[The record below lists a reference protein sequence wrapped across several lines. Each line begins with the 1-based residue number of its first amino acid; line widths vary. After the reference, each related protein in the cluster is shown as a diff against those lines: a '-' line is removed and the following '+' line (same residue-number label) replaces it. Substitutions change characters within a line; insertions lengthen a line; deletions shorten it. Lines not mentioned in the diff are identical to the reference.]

1 MNKNFV
7 KAGSFLFAIALS
19 GVALAGENVAQ
30 ANIAAIYQPFV
41 VTADTD
47 AAPAGGVSLL
57 DGPVRDWL
65 DPSRSVSTTVAADE
79 DVAVAEAGNVAQEDI
94 RDFYTAYSA
103 N

>member
-19 GVALAGENVAQ
+19 GAALADENVAQ

-41 VTADTD
+41 VTADTG

-57 DGPVRDWL
+57 NGPVLEWL
-65 DPSRSVSTTVAADE
+65 DPSRSVSTTVAAE
-79 DVAVAEAGNVAQEDI
+79 EEVAVAKAGNVAQEDI
-94 RDFYTAYSA
+94 HNFYTAYSA